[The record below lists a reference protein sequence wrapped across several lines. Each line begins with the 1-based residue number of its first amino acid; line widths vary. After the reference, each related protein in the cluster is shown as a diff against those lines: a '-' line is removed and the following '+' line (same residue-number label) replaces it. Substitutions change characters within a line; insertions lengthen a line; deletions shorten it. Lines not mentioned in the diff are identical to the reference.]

1 MSFLQSSIILL
12 AFLQLAVQLLLKNK
26 NEKKI
31 KSLQECPPEDVQIIM
46 DHETWKKTSNYSLDK
61 SRLSNWEEILGFL
74 IFIPTFLFFFPWY
87 FASWDTSAETSLWSC
102 AVSVCT
108 FFLILQFPSLPLE
121 WYRQFVLEEKYGFN
135 KSTLKLW
142 LSDKLKGVVLSFVI
156 GVPLLGLL
164 IFLFREISIVLPNT
178 WWILSFCIF
187 FLIQLILMV
196 LWPKIF
202 LPLFNKLT
210 PLDDGSLK
218 DRLQALADRSGFKAK
233 TIEVIDGSKRSGHSN
248 AFFTGFGK
256 FRRIVLYDTLLE
268 QMEETEIEAV
278 LAHEVGHYR
287 KGHIPQRL
295 VISFASELG
304 IFALIAYAL
313 QSEWIYHSL
322 NLTEDLVGSLSSILV
337 FLSIS
342 LGYFT
347 YWLSPFSNLLSR
359 KHEFEADSFAKDSI
373 GSEEPLIQALRKL
386 YKENLTHPLPH
397 AWIAAFHFSHPTI
410 IERERALRA

>member
-26 NEKKI
+26 NEKEKSNHFKNVLRKMFKSSWTMKI
-31 KSLQECPPEDVQIIM
+31 GRRP
-46 DHETWKKTSNYSLDK
+46 SNYSLDK

-87 FASWDTSAETSLWSC
+87 FASWDTSTETSLWSC

-287 KGHIPQRL
+287 KVAHPSEIGNLFRKWAGNLRL
-295 VISFASELG
+295 DCLC
-304 IFALIAYAL
+304 
-313 QSEWIYHSL
+313 
-322 NLTEDLVGSLSSILV
+322 SS
-337 FLSIS
+337 
-342 LGYFT
+342 
-347 YWLSPFSNLLSR
+347 
-359 KHEFEADSFAKDSI
+359 K
-373 GSEEPLIQALRKL
+373 
-386 YKENLTHPLPH
+386 
-397 AWIAAFHFSHPTI
+397 
-410 IERERALRA
+410 